1 MRINATFTRTILAP
15 AVFGAAMVGVSIGA
29 LPFSGAAAAAPGGT
43 ASADAWCSHGDGVL
57 DVTLYNNDAASV
69 VQFTVTNPV
78 TKATSNVEV
87 AASDAYA
94 ITFTGL
100 ADGPVTVA
108 ISAGGVDRS
117 VGDVIACDVAQG
129 DPGGGRTPTVENHL
143 PATGAASR
151 GGLVIASSLVACGAL
166 ASLAARRKADRRA

>member
-1 MRINATFTRTILAP
+1 MRIHASFTRPIFA
-15 AVFGAAMVGVSIGA
+15 AVVLGASLFGASS
-29 LPFSGAAAAAPGGT
+29 SGAAAAAPAGT

-57 DVTLYNNDAASV
+57 DVTLYNNDAGAP

-78 TKATSNVEV
+78 TKATSTVEV

-94 ITFTGL
+94 ITYTGL

-151 GGLVIASSLVACGAL
+151 GGLVIASTLVGCGAL
-166 ASLAARRKADRRA
+166 ASLAARRRADRRA